1 MCGVYVSHSTLVAV
15 LNLHLPANPSPHQEA
30 ETPRADCGQSPAY
43 SFKPSL
49 QPRLLQQLGGRLE
62 GLVWTEEGPQSSGSV
77 QLEDRMLCQPYSW
90 TRSSFCSLDNPLT
103 NSEWPACDF
112 GRQRSADSASDDG
125 RGLSDTSNRRR
136 SLPIC
141 LLPLCG
147 GGVGQ
152 REREYIVV

>member
-1 MCGVYVSHSTLVAV
+1 LCGVYVSHSTLVAV

-30 ETPRADCGQSPAY
+30 ETPRA
-43 SFKPSL
+43 
-49 QPRLLQQLGGRLE
+49 
-62 GLVWTEEGPQSSGSV
+62 
-77 QLEDRMLCQPYSW
+77 EDRMLCQPYSW